1 MTSKVIH
8 SSGDSNEVDV
18 ENLLAVLR
26 QISLILDP
34 EGDGLK
40 YTVARSLNSNDCG
53 ALARL
58 LDCVEPGDRLLKYEE
73 ESALSVGVD
82 SYKMPKFD

>member
-1 MTSKVIH
+1 MNIDARVA
-8 SSGDSNEVDV
+8 GNESTEV
-18 ENLLAVLR
+18 EALTLR
-26 QISLILDP
+26 LQQISLVLDP
-34 EGDGLK
+34 LGDGLK
-40 YTVARSLNSNDCG
+40 YTVARSLNSDDCG

-73 ESALSVGVD
+73 ESTLPVGVD